1 MDKEIMLSHDP
12 ESGAEYIIPMLK
24 SVVDEYYD
32 NEKLRAEAVR
42 QTELTTN
49 DTVSMLESEDVTL
62 TSLRNTKVMEKILS
76 GASKRTVARE
86 LGISETSVQK
96 IVYSPQGRQQLSSC
110 VLRMNEQM
118 AVDCELLV
126 QQATNQL
133 SNMMTSGDYNSRLAT
148 IDKVIGLW
156 VKLNKI
162 NECNATRVTQSR
174 TVKSDDGSI
183 DKSSVTQNLNL

>member
-1 MDKEIMLSHDP
+1 
-12 ESGAEYIIPMLK
+12 MLK

-32 NEKLRAEAVR
+32 NEKLRAEALR

-86 LGISETSVQK
+86 LGISEASVQK

-110 VLRMNEQM
+110 VARMNEQM

-174 TVKSDDGSI
+174 TVKSEDGSI
-183 DKSSVTQNLNL
+183 DKSTVSKNVTI